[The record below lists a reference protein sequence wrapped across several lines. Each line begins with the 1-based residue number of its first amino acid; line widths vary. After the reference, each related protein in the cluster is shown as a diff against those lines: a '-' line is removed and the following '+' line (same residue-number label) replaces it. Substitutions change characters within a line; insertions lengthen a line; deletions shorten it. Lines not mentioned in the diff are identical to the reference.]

1 MNKYHKW
8 TIQDGDYI
16 RNEDDIS
23 IARPES
29 FKEKI
34 KHWVFSILWKVTIIS
49 LLAFLFLKII

>member
-23 IARPES
+23 IGRPES
-29 FKEKI
+29 LMKKL
-34 KHWVFSILWKVTIIS
+34 KRWAFSIIWKVTIIS

>member
-16 RNEDDIS
+16 RDEDDIS

-29 FKEKI
+29 FKK
-34 KHWVFSILWKVTIIS
+34 KLKRWSFSIIWKVTIIS